1 MRCAHSRPDCR
12 KLCTYIRYTFIRE
25 ADPQEIAYVVGPES
39 SLLYMGK
46 RSGCHGRCLQGG
58 PMRCLVTGVAGFI
71 GSNLAERLLADGH
84 EVVGIDAFLDY
95 YPRSMKE
102 QNIENIRSY
111 RRFTFIEGDLLEL
124 SLPPLLDGVDYIF
137 HQAAQAGVRA
147 SWGSSFSIYTDYN
160 ILATQR
166 LLDAL
171 LMTGQQLKRF
181 VYASSSSVYGNTR
194 VLAV

>member
-1 MRCAHSRPDCR
+1 
-12 KLCTYIRYTFIRE
+12 
-25 ADPQEIAYVVGPES
+25 
-39 SLLYMGK
+39 
-46 RSGCHGRCLQGG
+46 
-58 PMRCLVTGVAGFI
+58 MRCLITGVAGFI

-102 QNIENIRSY
+102 HNIENIRSY

-124 SLPPLLDGVDYIF
+124 SLAPLLDGVDYIF

-147 SWGSSFSIYTDYN
+147 SWGSSFSIYVDCN

-166 LLDAL
+166 LLDTL
-171 LMTGQQLKRF
+171 LTIWSANQTLCLCIIVF
-181 VYASSSSVYGNTR
+181 CIW
-194 VLAV
+194 